1 MSGAR
6 VLLASFTRAPLS
18 NGVLYPISSKEALRG
33 SLVSSGTGVEALIS
47 AHRAHPLSFRE
58 SIGDVLKPRILPR
71 SLIVGARAWLIFSGI
86 WRALRAT
93 REEGCRSAVVRQ
105 AIISMVVSR
114 SKVPIA
120 SSAVSFF
127 AHGVLDG
134 IRAPDERFI
143 VIVFA
148 WSWLVL

>member
-6 VLLASFTRAPLS
+6 VLLASFTGAPLS
-18 NGVLYPISSKEALRG
+18 DGVLNPISPKEVFGG
-33 SLVSSGTGVEALIS
+33 SLVRSGTGVEALIS

-71 SLIVGARAWLIFSGI
+71 SLIVGPRAWLIFSWI
-86 WRALRAT
+86 WRTLRAT
-93 REEGCRSAVVRQ
+93 REEGCRSAIIRQ

-120 SSAVSFF
+120 SSAISLLP
-127 AHGVLDG
+127 HGVLDG
-134 IRAPDERFI
+134 IGAPNQRFI
-143 VIVFA
+143 VIVLA
-148 WSWLVL
+148 RSWLVL

>member
-1 MSGAR
+1 MSGAG
-6 VLLASFTRAPLS
+6 VLLTSFTRAPLS
-18 NGVLYPISSKEALRG
+18 DGVLYPISPKEAFRG
-33 SLVSSGTGVEALIS
+33 SLVSSGTRVEALIS

-58 SIGDVLKPRILPR
+58 SIGDVLKPRILPGT
-71 SLIVGARAWLIFSGI
+71 LIVGARAWLILSWI

-93 REEGCRSAVVRQ
+93 REEGCRSAIIRQ

-114 SKVPIA
+114 SKVPIT
-120 SSAVSFF
+120 SSAVSLLP
-127 AHGVLDG
+127 HGVLDG
-134 IRAPDERFI
+134 IGASNQRFI

>member
-6 VLLASFTRAPLS
+6 VLLAGFTRAPLS
-18 NGVLYPISSKEALRG
+18 DGVLYPISPKEALRG

-58 SIGDVLKPRILPR
+58 PIGDVLKPRILPR

-93 REEGCRSAVVRQ
+93 RKEGCRSAVVRQ

-120 SSAVSFF
+120 SSAISLF

-134 IRAPDERFI
+134 IGAPDERFV
-143 VIVFA
+143 VIVLA

>member
-47 AHRAHPLSFRE
+47 AHRAHPLSFRD

-71 SLIVGARAWLIFSGI
+71 TLIVSARTWLIFSWE
-86 WRALRAT
+86 WRAFT
-93 REEGCRSAVVRQ
+93 RDEGCRGAVIRQ
-105 AIISMVVSR
+105 TIISMVVSR
-114 SKVPIA
+114 SKISIA
-120 SSAVSFF
+120 SSAVSFLPY
-127 AHGVLDG
+127 GILDG
-134 IRAPDERFI
+134 IGPSNQRFI